1 LYAGCWQT
9 NAKNAKNKYK
19 NLFINESGLRNCKK
33 KDENEPNSRKAGIEK
48 VRPDTSYCFSPEY
61 SCT

>member
-1 LYAGCWQT
+1 MKYQH
-9 NAKNAKNKYK
+9 KENK
-19 NLFINESGLRNCKK
+19 SHCKK
-33 KDENEPNSRKAGIEK
+33 KDENEPYSRKAGIEK